1 MVRLWC
7 SFMRRLLTKAH
18 WARLLRRFRADRRG
32 VTAVEFAFLG
42 GPFIL
47 LMVMIVETAMLF
59 WSRQVLQEATSQVS
73 RTILTGESRALFTG
87 STAEQGQK
95 FRDAVCARM
104 DIKASDCPTK
114 IFIDVQPMNAFP
126 GSVSSMV
133 SNGNLDPATFA
144 YRATNPEQIVV
155 IRTAYKVPVFFAG
168 YMGSLSRLPSGENV
182 LESVVAFRTEP
193 YPTS

>member
-1 MVRLWC
+1 
-7 SFMRRLLTKAH
+7 MRRQLTKAR
-18 WARLLRRFRADRRG
+18 WSRLFRRFRADRRG
-32 VTAVEFAFLG
+32 VTAIEFAFLG

-73 RTILTGESRALFTG
+73 RAVLTGESRKLFTG
-87 STAEQGQK
+87 STTEQGVK

-104 DIKASDCPTK
+104 DIKPSDCPTK
-114 IFIDVQPMNAFP
+114 IFIDVLPMNAFP

-133 SNGNLDPATFA
+133 SGGAIDPATFA
-144 YRATNPEQIVV
+144 FRPTNPEQIVV

-168 YMGSLSRLPSGENV
+168 YMSTLSRLPTGENV